1 MLGINFKQIE
11 GKGYRDDIGILAGT
25 LYGNLENCHISN
37 ATINV
42 EAIDDNFIGGIVG
55 SNGGNIKNC
64 TEDVDINANI
74 AAAAGGIAGENSQY
88 SQIIKC
94 SNFGSINVDQL
105 SAFNA
110 SSVGGIVG
118 ANYSIV
124 DRCYNL
130 GNVTCIKS
138 TVDSGVTNE
147 AIGGIV
153 GLCWDKTTSVTNS
166 YNKGTISGD
175 RLVGGVVGCG
185 GFSGTDS
192 TGTNVYNSYS
202 TGNIKCDDELKGN
215 IIALNKPEG
224 IVENCYYLR
233 NGIQG
238 IANNKEGAT
247 FSATEMTENQMK
259 NQSFMEQL
267 NLNDTAYLWNS
278 NINDGYPY
286 IDIEAP
292 NIQVMYNK
300 NDESSAVT
308 VTLQANEKM
317 KKKSGF
323 ELSEDGMQLVKT
335 YFANYSEDV
344 VIEDMNGNSTTV
356 NIKID
361 GIVENDKQIYNIY
374 TREDLIEISDRLK
387 AGDSFE
393 NKTVNLMN
401 DIEIS
406 DDESFLWEPLGTFSN
421 PFKGTFLG
429 NNHTISGIYS
439 EGYTGEKG
447 FFGVCSGATITKLN
461 LDNIS
466 FTGYAEYV
474 GGLVAY
480 TKDDTI
486 IKKCTVNANLN
497 IDSSKRDTQDITR
510 EAGILVGETNDT
522 IIQSCTTKGSNKLTT
537 VYGDSVALGGMVGHR

>member
-1 MLGINFKQIE
+1 MLGINFKQTE
-11 GKGYRDDIGILAGT
+11 GKGYRDYMGILVGS

-55 SNGGNIKNC
+55 SNEGNIKNC
-64 TEDVDINANI
+64 TADVDINANI
-74 AAAAGGIAGENSQY
+74 AASAGGIAGENSQY

-94 SNFGSINVDQL
+94 SNFGSINVNQL
-105 SAFNA
+105 SNFNA

-118 ANYSIV
+118 VNYSIV

-138 TVDSGVTNE
+138 TVGDGVHNTGT
-147 AIGGIV
+147 AGIV
-153 GLCWDKTTSVTNS
+153 GLCWDKTTSVTNC

-185 GFSGTDS
+185 GVSRTDS

-202 TGNIKCDDELKGN
+202 TGTIKCDDELKGN
-215 IIALNKPEG
+215 IIACNEPEG
-224 IVENCYYLR
+224 IVENCYYLK

-267 NLNDTAYLWNS
+267 NLNDTAYLWDN

-292 NIQVMYNK
+292 DIQVIYNK
-300 NDESSAVT
+300 NDENSAII
-308 VTLQANEKM
+308 VTLQANKKI

-323 ELSEDGMQLVKT
+323 ELSEDGMQLIKT

-361 GIVENDKQIYNIY
+361 GIVENDKQTYNIY

-387 AGDSFE
+387 AGDSFK

>member
-1 MLGINFKQIE
+1 MHGIQLKETEENQ
-11 GKGYRDDIGILAGT
+11 YDNDMAILVGSSYGT
-25 LYGNLENCHISN
+25 IENCHIKN
-37 ATINV
+37 ASIDVETINGMTV
-42 EAIDDNFIGGIVG
+42 GGIVVY
-55 SNGGNIKNC
+55 NGGYIKNC
-64 TEDVDINANI
+64 TADVDITVNI
-74 AAAAGGIAGENSQY
+74 ASEAGGIAGENRA
-88 SQIIKC
+88 QITKC
-94 SNFGSINVDQL
+94 SNFGNIAVNQL
-105 SAFNA
+105 TSFNA
-110 SSVGGIVG
+110 ASVGGIVG

-138 TVDSGVTNE
+138 TVGVGVNNTGT
-147 AIGGIV
+147 AGVV
-153 GLCWDKTTSVTNS
+153 GLCWDKTTSVTNC

-185 GFSGTDS
+185 GVSGTDS
-192 TGTNVYNSYS
+192 TGTNISNSYS
-202 TGNIKCDDELKGN
+202 TGTIKCDDEIKGN
-215 IIALNKPEG
+215 IIALNEPEG

-259 NQSFMEQL
+259 NQSFMDQL
-267 NLNDTAYLWNS
+267 NLNDTAYLWDS

-292 NIQVMYNK
+292 DIQVMYNK
-300 NDESSAVT
+300 NDESSSVT
-308 VTLQANEKM
+308 VTLQANEKI

-323 ELSEDGMQLVKT
+323 ELLDDGMQLVKT
-335 YFANYSEDV
+335 YYANYEEDII
-344 VIEDMNGNSTTV
+344 IEDMNGNSTTV
-356 NIKID
+356 NIKIE
-361 GIVENDKQIYNIY
+361 GIVESDKQIYDIY
-374 TREDLIEISDRLK
+374 TKEDLIAISDRLK

-439 EGYTGEKG
+439 EGYTEEKG

-461 LDNIS
+461 LDKIS

-474 GGLVAY
+474 GGLAAY
-480 TKDDTI
+480 TEKDTTI
-486 IKKCTVNANLN
+486 RKCTVNANID
-497 IDSSKRDTQDITR
+497 IDSSKRDTKNSTR
-510 EAGILVGETNDT
+510 EVGILVGAAKNT

-537 VYGDSVALGGMVGHR
+537 VYGDSVALGGIVGYR

>member
-1 MLGINFKQIE
+1 MLGIQLKETEENQ
-11 GKGYRDDIGILAGT
+11 YDDNMAILVGISYAT
-25 LYGNLENCHISN
+25 IENCHIKN
-37 ATINV
+37 ASIDIETIDGMTV
-42 EAIDDNFIGGIVG
+42 GGIVAD
-55 SNGGNIKNC
+55 NGEYIKNC
-64 TEDVDINANI
+64 TADIDITVNI
-74 AAAAGGIAGENSQY
+74 ASASGGIAAINS
-88 SQIIKC
+88 SRAQIAKC
-94 SNFGSINVDQL
+94 SNFGNITVNQL
-105 SAFNA
+105 DSFNA
-110 SSVGGIVG
+110 ASVGGIVG

-124 DRCYNL
+124 DRCYNV
-130 GNVTCIKS
+130 GNVTCVKS
-138 TVDSGVTNE
+138 TVGDGVTN
-147 AIGGIV
+147 AATGGIV
-153 GLCWDKTTSVTNS
+153 GLCCEKTTSVTNS

-175 RLVGGVVGCG
+175 RLVGGIVGCG
-185 GFSGTDS
+185 GRSVTDT
-192 TGTNVYNSYS
+192 TGTNIYHSYS
-202 TGNIKCDDELKGN
+202 IGKIICDDALKGN
-215 IIALNKPEG
+215 IIALNEPEG

-267 NLNDTAYLWNS
+267 NLSDTAYLWNS

-323 ELSEDGMQLVKT
+323 ELSENGMQLVKT

-361 GIVENDKQIYNIY
+361 GIVENDKQTYNIY

-387 AGDSFE
+387 AGDGFE
-393 NKTVNLMN
+393 NKMVNLMN

-474 GGLVAY
+474 GGLAAY
-480 TKDDTI
+480 TKDDTT

-497 IDSSKRDTQDITR
+497 IDSSKRDTQYINR
-510 EAGILVGETNDT
+510 KVGILVGSANDT

-537 VYGDSVALGGMVGHR
+537 VYGDSVALGGMVGDR

>member
-1 MLGINFKQIE
+1 MHGIQLKETEENQ
-11 GKGYRDDIGILAGT
+11 YDNDMAILAESSYGT
-25 LYGNLENCHISN
+25 IENCHIKNVSIDVE
-37 ATINV
+37 TINGMTV
-42 EAIDDNFIGGIVG
+42 GGIVAD
-55 SNGGNIKNC
+55 NGGYIKNC
-64 TEDVDINANI
+64 TADVDITVNI
-74 AAAAGGIAGENSQY
+74 ASKAGGIAGENS
-88 SQIIKC
+88 SRAQITKC
-94 SNFGSINVDQL
+94 SNFGNITVNQL
-105 SAFNA
+105 TSFNA
-110 SSVGGIVG
+110 ASVGGIVG
-118 ANYSIV
+118 ANSSIV

-138 TVDSGVTNE
+138 TVGDGVRNTGT
-147 AIGGIV
+147 GGIV
-153 GLCWDKTTSVTNS
+153 GLCCEKTTSVTNS

-175 RLVGGVVGCG
+175 RLVGGIVGCG
-185 GFSGTDS
+185 GRSVTDT
-192 TGTNVYNSYS
+192 TGTNIYHSYS
-202 TGNIKCDDELKGN
+202 IGKIVCDDELKGN
-215 IIALNKPEG
+215 IIARNETEG

-238 IANNKEGAT
+238 IGNNKEGAT

-267 NLNDTAYLWNS
+267 NLNDTAYLWDS

-286 IDIEAP
+286 IDIETP
-292 NIQVMYNK
+292 DIQVMYSK
-300 NDESSAVT
+300 NNESSAVT
-308 VTLQANEKM
+308 VTLQSNEKI

-335 YFANYSEDV
+335 YYANYEEDIV
-344 VIEDMNGNSTTV
+344 VEDMNGNGTTI
-356 NIKID
+356 NIKIE

-406 DDESFLWEPLGTFSN
+406 ANESFLWEPLGTFSN

-429 NNHTISGIYS
+429 NSHTISGIYS
-439 EGYTGEKG
+439 EGYTEEKG

-461 LDNIS
+461 LDKIS

-497 IDSSKRDTQDITR
+497 IDSSKRDTKDITR
-510 EAGILVGETNDT
+510 EAGILVGEANDT
-522 IIQSCTTKGSNKLTT
+522 IIQSCTTKGYNKLTT
-537 VYGDSVALGGMVGHR
+537 VYGDSVALGGMVGQR